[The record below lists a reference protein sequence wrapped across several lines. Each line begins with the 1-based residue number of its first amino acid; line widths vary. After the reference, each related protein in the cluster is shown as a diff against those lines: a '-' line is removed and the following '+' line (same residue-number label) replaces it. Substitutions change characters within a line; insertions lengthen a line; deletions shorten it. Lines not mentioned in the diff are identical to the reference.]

1 MGFLKYFEH
10 CGFNHQKI
18 GITHQTTGINVETNP
33 TSIYIT
39 ILGESSPVA
48 HVADVNLRILKPYF
62 AGHIPITLT

>member
-48 HVADVNLRILKPYF
+48 HVADVNLRI
-62 AGHIPITLT
+62 